1 MQALHTENLEDL
13 SPARGSLSGT
23 WRHRWFCSSEP
34 RFLLDPFDQAVDG
47 PIPVLPS
54 LPIVKAVKMTEN
66 VISREQAGMHYAWRL
81 KPGPYPALGNMPQ
94 ISSRTSN
101 KVAETVSE
109 IDAGEVAATEV
120 GVMEVTKVA
129 ETDGLQSGE
138 FAAGWAPDLE
148 NWSPQKES
156 WTHSEIVAEGDIVQQ
171 GDNFYA
177 QPGDV
182 ISIDGNKGYD
192 HIDLSSYALE
202 DATFQ
207 PGAILL
213 NPRVENEDGD
223 PEPPIIIRY
232 RGIGFAIFDGDVRVE
247 L

>member
-1 MQALHTENLEDL
+1 
-13 SPARGSLSGT
+13 
-23 WRHRWFCSSEP
+23 
-34 RFLLDPFDQAVDG
+34 
-47 PIPVLPS
+47 
-54 LPIVKAVKMTEN
+54 
-66 VISREQAGMHYAWRL
+66 
-81 KPGPYPALGNMPQ
+81 
-94 ISSRTSN
+94 
-101 KVAETVSE
+101 
-109 IDAGEVAATEV
+109 
-120 GVMEVTKVA
+120 MEVTKVA
-129 ETDGLQSGE
+129 ETDGLQSDE

-156 WTHSEIVAEGDIVQQ
+156 WTHSEIFAEGDIVQQ
-171 GDNFYA
+171 GDDFYA

-192 HIDLSSYALE
+192 HIDLSSYALQ

-213 NPRVENEDGD
+213 NPRVENEDGE